1 MVAEVHRVS
10 CEFCRQQIQFRK
22 AAMERIDFKVK
33 KEAACSQLQM
43 DGLQLK
49 SILTVSDEWLFMS
62 LQHPHVIMGGVQT
75 NSVRRLCCMQS
86 LSSHILGVESVISGQ
101 YL

>member
-10 CEFCRQQIQFRK
+10 CEFCREQIHFRK

-62 LQHPHVIMGGVQT
+62 LQHPHMIMGGVQT
-75 NSVRRLCCMQS
+75 NSVRQLVV
-86 LSSHILGVESVISGQ
+86 LHAKLI
-101 YL
+101 